1 MSFNALTPRRAP
13 PHGRTVR
20 QAFWFAF
27 VSTAALA
34 TAAAAAPAAGPQPMA
49 LAADAAADAGAQ
61 AGGAAALQEV
71 IVTARKRE
79 EDLKSIPLSVSAL
92 SGAAVAVKRI
102 NDLEDLSRA
111 APGISFN
118 AGAMEG
124 TNNVSIRGVSST
136 AGSATVGAYIDDVSV
151 TIPNLFYEGNAEP
164 RLPDLDRIEVLR
176 GPQGTLYGDSSEGG
190 AIRYISQTPSMS
202 SYQADLTADVSGTE
216 HGGANGALTANV
228 SIPIVPDK
236 IAVRIAASGTYD
248 SGWIDHF
255 TQTLADFAPVAGGVK
270 DRRGVNWDDIGT
282 LHITVKLTPTDDL
295 TIIPSFFY
303 QHYHANDSSAFYIGV
318 PGLGLY
324 DQDKLVQE
332 PDTDDLTLGSLDI
345 HKHFDF
351 GDLTAVTG
359 YFERG
364 HQRIEDGTFFN
375 STVFA
380 FDFLGALPGA
390 CPVACAPLPNPVNPA
405 IDPQGALN
413 IISNTPSEVHLDA
426 STQQFTQEIRL
437 SSPDDPSARLHWV
450 GGVYYANQRI
460 HETDFQQIDN
470 LNSIFSSLY
479 GETLEQSSA
488 EVAFNGGI
496 PNTVLFP
503 NNIDEFDNRYYYS
516 QQYAAFGQ
524 IDWDFLPTWHLG
536 VGGRYEYATEH
547 FDATEIGFYQIGNI
561 SPYHQSQSA
570 NSFTPKVTLS
580 HDFSHD
586 ETVYASAGEG
596 FRLGG
601 PTGPIV
607 FGPQTVCSQD
617 FAAINQTTQ
626 PTQFGSDTL
635 WTYEAGSKGVYFDG
649 RFSVNAAGFYTS
661 WHNIQQQIYLPICG
675 YYFTENAGDAQIY
688 GGEFEANFK
697 VTDAL
702 SVDASGSANS
712 ATITRSINPVDIPVG
727 SNLIDVPVGTFTV
740 GSTYDAPLTGDVD
753 VLARIDYDF
762 TGYSYGSYTKI
773 NPVGSPNLNYRNPS
787 YGVLNASVALTRGK
801 YRVSLYAKNLLQDQ
815 TLIQT
820 PEINT
825 VYQGYTVHP
834 RVVGMTFDARF

>member
-1 MSFNALTPRRAP
+1 MDFKALTLRAGARRA
-13 PHGRTVR
+13 VR
-20 QAFWFAF
+20 PTFWFAF
-27 VSTAALA
+27 VSAAALA
-34 TAAAAAPAAGPQPMA
+34 AGAAAAAPIAGAGP
-49 LAADAAADAGAQ
+49 LSAATDAADAGATT
-61 AGGAAALQEV
+61 GATALEEV

-79 EDLKSIPLSVSAL
+79 EDLKSIPLSVTAL

-124 TNNVSIRGVSST
+124 ANNISIRGVSST
-136 AGSATVGAYIDDVSV
+136 AGSATVGTYIDDVPV

-190 AIRYISQTPSMS
+190 TIRYISQTPNMT
-202 SYQADLTADVSGTE
+202 SYAADLTADVSGTE

-236 IAVRIAASGTYD
+236 IAVRIAANGTYD

-255 TQTLADFAPVAGGVK
+255 TQDLVDFGPVGGGVK
-270 DRRGVNWDDIGT
+270 DRRGVNWDEIGT
-282 LHITVKLTPTDDL
+282 VHITAKITPTDDL
-295 TIIPSFFY
+295 TIIPAFFY
-303 QHYHANDSSAFYIGV
+303 QHFHANDSSAFYIGV
-318 PGLGLY
+318 PGLGIY

-332 PDTDDLTLGSLDI
+332 PDSDDLTLASLDI
-345 HKHFDF
+345 RKSL
-351 GDLTAVTG
+351 GWADLTAVTG
-359 YFERG
+359 YFARG
-364 HQRIEDGTFFN
+364 HSRIEDGTFFN

-380 FDFLGALPGA
+380 FDFLATLPGA

-413 IISNTPSEVHLDA
+413 IIGNTPSQVHLDA
-426 STQQFTQEIRL
+426 STQQLTQEIRL
-437 SSPDDPSARLHWV
+437 SSPDEGPNQRLHWV
-450 GGVYYANQRI
+450 GGVYFSDQRI

-470 LNSIFSSLY
+470 LNAEFLSLY

-503 NNIDEFDNRYYYS
+503 DNIDEFDNRYYYS

-524 IDWDFLPTWHLG
+524 IDWDFLPTWRLG

-580 HDFSHD
+580 HDFSRD

-607 FGPQTVCSQD
+607 FGPQTVCAQD

-635 WTYEAGSKGVYFDG
+635 WTYEAGSKGVYFGG
-649 RFSVNAAGFYTS
+649 RLSVNAAGFYTS

-688 GGEFEANFK
+688 GGELEANLK
-697 VTDAL
+697 LTQAL
-702 SVDASGSANS
+702 SLDASGSANS

-727 SNLIDVPVGTFTV
+727 SNLIDVPSGTFTV
-740 GSTYDAPLTGDVD
+740 GGTYDAPLTNDVD
-753 VLARIDYDF
+753 LLARIDYDF
-762 TGYSYGSYTKI
+762 TGASYGSYTKI

-787 YGVLNASVALTRGK
+787 YGVLNASIAFTRGK
-801 YRVSLYAKNLLQDQ
+801 YRVSLYAKNLLNDQ

-825 VYQGYTVHP
+825 VYEGYTVHP
-834 RVVGMTFDARF
+834 RVIGLTFDARY